1 VSPSSSVSG
10 CIDWFSDVQLLL
22 ANIFFDVINPS
33 RWLLSSISSSFNMT
47 LHQSWCCFLSSIL
60 DTRPNLIYLF
70 LPVSH
75 GFCLL
80 QCLPYCFTSY
90 LVSPSYSELANS
102 SVLLGFSFP
111 LLSVGSNILSRTI
124 TLGRQRTRMDIA
136 TAQYN
141 NIVTFVITRNTFCR
155 IRSLSNA
162 TFFIFDHVTFI
173 KFKICCCVQ
182 NFMKIGWFFT
192 DIWRYIDF
200 QNGGRPPS

>member
-1 VSPSSSVSG
+1 MSPSSSVSG

-173 KFKICCCVQ
+173 QFKICCCVQ
-182 NFMKIGWFFT
+182 NFMKSGSLCCWPHIFA
-192 DIWRYIDF
+192 
-200 QNGGRPPS
+200 